1 MPLPFRQRIFVIL
14 VALTAVPTALAV
26 VGWALAVRT
35 VAPSAGARVALEEMA
50 ASARLMVDRMD
61 TTHLSVRE
69 RAAFREHLEQ
79 LSNSVTLA
87 RRAETYL
94 RYYAGGFAAVV
105 FVLGAFAVIAAVR
118 VAGHLSRQLSR
129 PIDELVGWTR
139 LIRRRMPLPAGPPT
153 RGAPEF
159 EALRQALRE
168 LATALDAARE
178 RELEAER
185 LRAFREVARRV
196 AHEIKN
202 PLTAM
207 RIAVDQLRR
216 SGGPVERRTD
226 VAVEVIGAETERLDQ
241 LAKEFSEFGRLP
253 EGPRSEVDLVDL
265 LMDLGKSAVP
275 SEVDVSVRANG
286 EPCKLLGHYD
296 PLRRAF
302 ANLLRNAAE
311 AMGGRGS
318 IETAEA
324 ANGSAGIAAVERDA
338 PDAVLLD
345 LMMPGGPDGLATLEH
360 LKRVAPDLPVVMM
373 SGKANLADAV
383 RATKLGAFQFL
394 EKPLTPEGLLTTLRA
409 ALELSRTLAENR
421 RLHEALGHAD
431 PLVGVSK
438 AMDQLRGLIARVAPT
453 EARVLI
459 TGESGTGK
467 ELVASAIHR
476 QSGRA
481 AKPFVCVN
489 SAAIPKD
496 LVESE
501 MFGHERGA
509 FTGATERRVG
519 RFELADSGTLF
530 LDEVGDLSPEAQA
543 KLLRVLESGVIE
555 RLGGEKPVTVDVRV
569 IAATNKDLA
578 KASQQGQFRDD
589 LLFRLN
595 VLPIHIPPLR
605 ERPDDIPPLVQHFAA
620 RQATRLGR
628 SVQFDA
634 GAVQLL
640 ASYAWPGNVREL
652 ANIMER
658 LVILAG
664 GDVVTADDVARVVPG
679 DGGSPST
686 TAGEGWSDV
695 ALAEALDGFER
706 TLIARALSAA
716 RGTVAEEARNLAT
729 DRANLYR
736 RMRRLG
742 LEPPRNVAG

>member
-35 VAPSAGARVALEEMA
+35 VAPSAGARVALEEMT

-61 TTHLSVRE
+61 TTHLSARE

-94 RYYAGGFAAVV
+94 RYYAG
-105 FVLGAFAVIAAVR
+105 VIAAVR

-216 SGGPVERRTD
+216 SLKDSLTVAGGPVERRTD

-318 IETAEA
+318 IE
-324 ANGSAGIAAVERDA
+324 IAVSRDGA
-338 PDAVLLD
+338 
-345 LMMPGGPDGLATLEH
+345 GLA
-360 LKRVAPDLPVVMM
+360 
-373 SGKANLADAV
+373 
-383 RATKLGAFQFL
+383 
-394 EKPLTPEGLLTTLRA
+394 
-409 ALELSRTLAENR
+409 
-421 RLHEALGHAD
+421 
-431 PLVGVSK
+431 
-438 AMDQLRGLIARVAPT
+438 
-453 EARVLI
+453 
-459 TGESGTGK
+459 
-467 ELVASAIHR
+467 
-476 QSGRA
+476 
-481 AKPFVCVN
+481 
-489 SAAIPKD
+489 
-496 LVESE
+496 
-501 MFGHERGA
+501 
-509 FTGATERRVG
+509 
-519 RFELADSGTLF
+519 
-530 LDEVGDLSPEAQA
+530 
-543 KLLRVLESGVIE
+543 
-555 RLGGEKPVTVDVRV
+555 
-569 IAATNKDLA
+569 
-578 KASQQGQFRDD
+578 
-589 LLFRLN
+589 
-595 VLPIHIPPLR
+595 
-605 ERPDDIPPLVQHFAA
+605 
-620 RQATRLGR
+620 
-628 SVQFDA
+628 
-634 GAVQLL
+634 
-640 ASYAWPGNVREL
+640 
-652 ANIMER
+652 
-658 LVILAG
+658 
-664 GDVVTADDVARVVPG
+664 
-679 DGGSPST
+679 
-686 TAGEGWSDV
+686 
-695 ALAEALDGFER
+695 
-706 TLIARALSAA
+706 
-716 RGTVAEEARNLAT
+716 
-729 DRANLYR
+729 
-736 RMRRLG
+736 
-742 LEPPRNVAG
+742 